1 MAESF
6 FKTATAPTLQG
17 WQAPGSLDFQA
28 AFLRAGGWAL
38 PRTDAFPDTAKL
50 RERLQELKASMREGA
65 KIELAQPITP
75 AGATGRGAGK
85 PGADGQQQRRRPRE
99 TKE

>member
-1 MAESF
+1 MSESF

-28 AFLRAGGWAL
+28 TFLKAGGWAL
-38 PRTDAFPDTAKL
+38 PRTEAFPDAARL

-65 KIELAQPITP
+65 KIGLDL
-75 AGATGRGAGK
+75 RGLRE
-85 PGADGQQQRRRPRE
+85 GADGVVAAARE
-99 TKE
+99 AGGLG